1 MPGNPWDAA
10 LHGGWLLTP
19 ASNSCVIEPRNIQ
32 ASVWFARGSAHYR
45 VQEQDSLCNN
55 LIAIASWCIAGKADA
70 QVDVHVDVHATHN
83 RVSFTGPASEVE
95 TAWARLVRLASG
107 DAEVEAATEAS
118 LQRVSLTH
126 HCPQHWVADAA
137 IRTGFTEW
145 TVQALPVVEP
155 QRGTAP
161 STSVVTEL
169 FGPGVARLCTF
180 TGHDAPEEHNLVSLS
195 SPATTHADDAA
206 TGSVLRGGSSTT
218 STSGNLQR
226 AGLFA
231 MKPTKVA
238 FTALLPH
245 SETGFAAA
253 HVIRTQLNAHLAQQ
267 ATGQAEFELT
277 ALGDTLGVTAL
288 TPAPVADAERAA
300 LLEHA
305 FANPSEDLA
314 AEAAAVH
321 TGAAEAG
328 HTGATAA
335 AGERGAFSGPP
346 FSPERAFSSRPFEPV
361 VNADAV
367 AKVVGM
373 ARKTVHLPF
382 SSTTAPEGRDWV
394 RSLEWRVGSLEW
406 IVPPLHI
413 DEFPTEYRGWDTDV
427 LATIGEDTFAVARME
442 PGSTSEVE
450 SLHGLS
456 IKLPGA
462 VIEDESGPHTWFDA
476 AMRPVVCSPEAFH
489 GQLREDLDK
498 VFARAPR
505 LKGPAPD
512 AVLAARAHAAQGRR
526 RRKRALIGGAVGVVA
541 LSASCIVGLLTLV

>member
-1 MPGNPWDAA
+1 M
-10 LHGGWLLTP
+10 
-19 ASNSCVIEPRNIQ
+19 
-32 ASVWFARGSAHYR
+32 
-45 VQEQDSLCNN
+45 
-55 LIAIASWCIAGKADA
+55 AIASWCIAGKADA
-70 QVDVHVDVHATHN
+70 QVDAQVDVHATHSC
-83 RVSFTGPASEVE
+83 VSFTGRASEVE

-126 HCPQHWVADAA
+126 HCPQHWVADAT

-145 TVQALPVVEP
+145 TAQALPVVEP
-155 QRGTAP
+155 QRGTTP
-161 STSVVTEL
+161 STSVTTEL

-253 HVIRTQLNAHLAQQ
+253 HVIRTQLNAYLAQQ
-267 ATGQAEFELT
+267 ATGQAELEIT

-305 FANPSEDLA
+305 FANPSEDLT

-321 TGAAEAG
+321 TGAAEAV
-328 HTGATAA
+328 
-335 AGERGAFSGPP
+335 GERTAFPGLS

-367 AKVVGM
+367 VKVVGM

-394 RSLEWRVGSLEW
+394 GSLEWRGGSLEWRVGSLEW

-442 PGSTSEVE
+442 TGSTSEVE

-462 VIEDESGPHTWFDA
+462 VIEDEAGPHTWFDA
-476 AMRPVVCSPEAFH
+476 SMRPVVCAPETFH
-489 GQLREDLDK
+489 GQLREHLDK
-498 VFARAPR
+498 IFARAPR

-512 AVLAARAHAAQGRR
+512 AVVAARAHAAQGRR
-526 RRKRALIGGAVGVVA
+526 RRKRALIGGAVGMLA